1 MESSSQISNLYQFA
15 EIELVYKSK
24 VKASQRFKIGG
35 SKDAYTILLSS
46 WDENKIGFV
55 EQFKVIL
62 LDRANK
68 VLGIYEVSQGGTCG
82 VVVDI
87 KLIFAA
93 ALKASASGIIL
104 SHNHPSGNL
113 TPSDADK
120 LMTRR
125 IKMAG
130 ELLEIPVLD
139 HILLSGEGYLSFM
152 EEGLM
157 S

>member
-1 MESSSQISNLYQFA
+1 M
-15 EIELVYKSK
+15 
-24 VKASQRFKIGG
+24 
-35 SKDAYTILLSS
+35 
-46 WDENKIGFV
+46 
-55 EQFKVIL
+55 IL

-93 ALKASASGIIL
+93 ALKASTSGIIL
-104 SHNHPSGNL
+104 SHNYPSGNL

-139 HILLSGEGYLSFM
+139 HILVSGEGYLSFM

>member
-24 VKASQRFKIGG
+24 VKASQRFKIVG

-139 HILLSGEGYLSFM
+139 HILVSGEGYLSFM